1 MPAGSVRGVLFASPA
16 SFLRSCIQFSF
27 CSCPIKLSSLSP
39 PHPARPHA
47 GVFSSSSLAARPTSN
62 PRANESAVAHR
73 IFLSVMLFP
82 ISCSC
87 YTGHGK
93 DVLVMTYTTSPW
105 SFLQKQAAESTFR
118 TAQAAHEIA
127 IQTLS
132 AAKIA
137 HGIDRQTLQFAQTV
151 HKSMPQAETI
161 AALQT
166 IAQSSIHTTKTE
178 DLVRIMHA
186 SIAASNIATEL
197 EINKTLENIPIS
209 QMHRLLQ
216 LWKPPYMPPF
226 AAYGLSANA
235 SPVSESKQQIRTRKL
250 PRPRTRLIRRLAKQ
264 DFLQTAAVSLVLV
277 QATSPEILESIKDFA
292 QTPACADLLSLLS
305 SSACIGAE
313 YLSPKDRK
321 TLLWIVWLFT
331 VLFILGK

>member
-1 MPAGSVRGVLFASPA
+1 
-16 SFLRSCIQFSF
+16 
-27 CSCPIKLSSLSP
+27 
-39 PHPARPHA
+39 
-47 GVFSSSSLAARPTSN
+47 
-62 PRANESAVAHR
+62 
-73 IFLSVMLFP
+73 
-82 ISCSC
+82 
-87 YTGHGK
+87 
-93 DVLVMTYTTSPW
+93 MTYTTSPW
-105 SFLQKQAAESTFR
+105 SFLQNQAAEGTFR

-137 HGIDRQTLQFAQTV
+137 HGIGRQTLQFAQAA

-166 IAQSSIHTTKTE
+166 IAQSAIHATKTE

-186 SIAASNIATEL
+186 SITASSIATAL
-197 EINKTLENIPIS
+197 EINKTLETIPIS

-235 SPVSESKQQIRTRKL
+235 SPMPESKQQIRTRKL
-250 PRPRTRLIRRLAKQ
+250 PRPRIRLIRRLAKQ

-305 SSACIGAE
+305 SSACIRAE

>member
-1 MPAGSVRGVLFASPA
+1 
-16 SFLRSCIQFSF
+16 
-27 CSCPIKLSSLSP
+27 
-39 PHPARPHA
+39 
-47 GVFSSSSLAARPTSN
+47 
-62 PRANESAVAHR
+62 
-73 IFLSVMLFP
+73 
-82 ISCSC
+82 
-87 YTGHGK
+87 
-93 DVLVMTYTTSPW
+93 MTYTTSPR
-105 SFLQKQAAESTFR
+105 SFLQTQAAEGTFR

-127 IQTLS
+127 VQTLS

-137 HGIDRQTLQFAQTV
+137 HGIGRQTLQFAQAT
-151 HKSMPQAETI
+151 HKAMLQYETI
-161 AALQT
+161 ANLQKIT
-166 IAQSSIHTTKTE
+166 QSAIQTTKTE

-186 SIAASNIATEL
+186 SIAVSSIATAL
-197 EINKTLENIPIS
+197 EINKNLENISIS

-250 PRPRTRLIRRLAKQ
+250 SRPRTRLIRRLAKQ
-264 DFLQTAAVSLVLV
+264 EFLRAATVSLLLV
-277 QATSPEILESIKDFA
+277 QATSPEILESIKEFA
-292 QTPACADLLSLLS
+292 QTPACTDLLSLLS